1 MTDADGTRKKHMA
14 RRPPTRP
21 ELTKRPDLTHKRT
34 QPEREEPRYSGETMG
49 CGFPTVAGVVAWS
62 LSAAI
67 PSELAVAGNPWFPL
81 QAEPRVLALSAY
93 ACQRGVSLLLA
104 RSDVEESFHALTA
117 PRRLTRQQDHFWGV
131 YRTAEG
137 AP

>member
-1 MTDADGTRKKHMA
+1 
-14 RRPPTRP
+14 
-21 ELTKRPDLTHKRT
+21 
-34 QPEREEPRYSGETMG
+34 MG
-49 CGFPTVAGVVAWS
+49 CGFPTVCG
-62 LSAAI
+62 
-67 PSELAVAGNPWFPL
+67 VAGWPL
-81 QAEPRVLALSAY
+81 SVPDTRRAGKGWKPLFSLAGEPRVLALSAY